1 MNQEAMNVTIRIWI
15 KALKSRFDALFE
27 KIRKVIGILLTEYF
41 SISSKNLFY
50 RQGLPQNPSLEK
62 VLIP

>member
-1 MNQEAMNVTIRIWI
+1 MNVTIRIWI
-15 KALKSRFDALFE
+15 KALKSRFDALFK

-41 SISSKNLFY
+41 SISSKNFFY

-62 VLIP
+62 VLMP